1 MARLEEVPT
10 VRLVADQTALLEAAP
25 IAPSVEI
32 PTAPLAVPAVLAE
45 TQTGTQTLTAPR
57 HREAPAP
64 THPQP
69 RPRKPVPD
77 RTRRKHRPRSLPA
90 AGKAPEGKYLAEARS
105 WAWPA
110 PAKTTHFTSTTTST
124 NTTSGSLYT
133 ILPPTVADSSPR
145 LTSQICR
152 ALEISWDNLARTGSP
167 EVRAQTTVPSASRME
182 PATAVEWETAAP
194 ADLAMAVSTAASATI
209 PAGGIPSRNR
219 NRNRIR
225 SNRSS
230 LNPT

>member
-1 MARLEEVPT
+1 MPLDRAARRLAATPVSAARNPRLLAEAQMARLEEVPT
-10 VRLVADQTALLEAAP
+10 VRLAADRTALLEAAP

-45 TQTGTQTLTAPR
+45 TQTGAPVQTLIAPR

-90 AGKAPEGKYLAEARS
+90 AGKAPEGKYSAEARS
-105 WAWPA
+105 WAWLA
-110 PAKTTHFTSTTTST
+110 PARTTHFTSTTTST

-133 ILPPTVADSSPR
+133 ILPPTAADSSPR

-152 ALEISWDNLARTGSP
+152 ALEIS
-167 EVRAQTTVPSASRME
+167 
-182 PATAVEWETAAP
+182 
-194 ADLAMAVSTAASATI
+194 
-209 PAGGIPSRNR
+209 
-219 NRNRIR
+219 
-225 SNRSS
+225 
-230 LNPT
+230 